1 MGCRPSSIST
11 CTGAHQPASV
21 ASQWPWHTPHRFA
34 DASAGAVCHSPD
46 PSPSRRDGPT
56 NAHGAGPASVGQ
68 IKKAEKMGIVP
79 EGSAAKAEDGQL
91 DAVMHRK
98 ISEMVHGGW

>member
-1 MGCRPSSIST
+1 MRTNP
-11 CTGAHQPASV
+11 QASPHSGR
-21 ASQWPWHTPHRFA
+21 AHTP
-34 DASAGAVCHSPD
+34 
-46 PSPSRRDGPT
+46 PSRRDGPN

>member
-1 MGCRPSSIST
+1 M
-11 CTGAHQPASV
+11 
-21 ASQWPWHTPHRFA
+21 
-34 DASAGAVCHSPD
+34 
-46 PSPSRRDGPT
+46 
-56 NAHGAGPASVGQ
+56 GQ

>member
-1 MGCRPSSIST
+1 M
-11 CTGAHQPASV
+11 
-21 ASQWPWHTPHRFA
+21 
-34 DASAGAVCHSPD
+34 
-46 PSPSRRDGPT
+46 
-56 NAHGAGPASVGQ
+56 GQ

-91 DAVMHRK
+91 DAVTHRK